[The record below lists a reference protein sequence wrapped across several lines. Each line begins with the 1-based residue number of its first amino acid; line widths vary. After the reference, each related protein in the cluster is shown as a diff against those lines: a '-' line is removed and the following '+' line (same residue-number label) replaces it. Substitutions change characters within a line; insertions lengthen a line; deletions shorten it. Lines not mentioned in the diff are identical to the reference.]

1 MARRKAPT
9 TKVDPSAFDS
19 AGATVLENPVR
30 TEIED
35 SYLEYAYS
43 VIHSRALPD
52 ARDGLKPVHRRI
64 LFSMHE
70 QGYRPNGAYV
80 KSSRVVGDCFVRG
93 ALVSTPT
100 GLRPIEDIRI
110 GEQVLDSHGAAVPV
124 TAVYENPMSSLVRV
138 TWSNGHT
145 MLVTPGQ
152 RFRTVASD
160 LTVGWTDARDLAGM
174 RTVGFGRDRAANLDN
189 DSGDV
194 YPYVLG
200 LIVAEGFAAD
210 RARQADGRVRIHM
223 CDVDPLDVAH
233 GWAISNGLNV
243 SRGKRPAR
251 KPTYR
256 DQHILTFARH
266 AGLLE
271 AGTPLSDK
279 KCVPADVLNDRSA
292 WLPFIAGFFDGDGY
306 VRRKNR
312 EIVLVSTSPRL
323 IQQLYSML
331 VDLGLHGHHWSRV
344 STRGHKTLLGL
355 SIGGRDAA
363 TLAAA
368 LLRWS
373 KIDYKQDGLRRL
385 TEIAYA
391 YDGKQGHDRLPCREV
406 MAEFSQAHLGGGWFR
421 DKDGNAFRASLSAV
435 SGAQVRY
442 GKDRH
447 GHSLAD
453 RSFSLSRAE
462 KDGWITKLRRIGS
475 PLADRLDALAGRS
488 FLEVASVEEVVPDT
502 TYDVQVGTAEHAFV
516 VEGFVV
522 HNCMGKY
529 HPHGDTAIYDAMVRL
544 AQDFS
549 MNAPLVDGH
558 GNFGSPDDG
567 PAASR
572 YCVVGDTRIRLA
584 DGSSSRIADLVNLP
598 SDSEADADFEVLDKD
613 GKAVRVN
620 KVFNSGV
627 HPTLRMTTKAG
638 FSLRGSE
645 NHLVLCLEAPVG
657 VPMFQWRRL
666 DELKPG
672 AVVCVARNAWT
683 QVTPTAREYMLGI
696 LGGAWVSEGWA
707 SEHRAGFN
715 NTDEHFFDEVLH
727 AYDHIVGGRR
737 YVAERQTRRDRKLV
751 RELDVQEYSGGMD
764 SFRASPLAEFIGHQ
778 AREKIIPE
786 FVWRGG
792 WGVKRA
798 FLMAAFEGDGGVRVA
813 LDGFTIQYSTY
824 SEQLASGMQEL
835 LAEFGVIA
843 RHCRYERPSGAL
855 EHRLVVSGLR
865 NVRAFA
871 ERVGFLKTKQAKLH
885 DLLGH
890 APLRPHR
897 LSSDRVPFVA
907 DYVRGALDFDLR
919 GSGRKWLTQ
928 HNFDRVE
935 RWDTERL
942 RIIDRVKDE
951 EILGTI
957 LPIMDSGYRFE
968 TVTDIDRC
976 EPAEVY
982 SVRVESEDHS
992 FLAGGFVNHN
1002 TEAKMSNEA
1011 MLLVGEL
1018 GEDTVDFR
1026 PNYDGSLR
1034 EPTVLPAAF
1043 PNLLVNGTSG
1053 IAVGMATN
1061 MIPHNLGEVI
1071 AAARWLIR
1079 HPDASLDKLMEFVPG
1094 PDLPTAGLL
1103 LGLDE
1108 VRKAYET
1115 GRGVVRMRGR
1125 VEIGPLEGSR
1135 GRQAIT
1141 VTELPYGVGPEK
1153 IIEKITDE
1161 VTKTKRLSGVAD
1173 VKDLTDREN
1182 GTRLVIECKVG
1193 VNPQALLADLY
1204 RLTPLE
1210 QSFGIN
1216 NLVLVDGQPRTL
1228 GLKALLEVFIAHR
1241 YDVVTRRTRYRKR
1254 RREDRLHL
1262 VEGLLKAL
1270 LNIDKVIR
1278 LIRNSDDAATARAG
1292 LMTQFKLSEIQANYI
1307 LDTPLR
1313 RLTKYDKIELE
1324 SEQDRLNTEIAELSR
1339 ILDDPAVLRKVVS
1352 DELAK
1357 VAKDLAGERRTSL
1370 VDGDL
1375 KEVLAASKPAGP
1387 LEVADDPCQVILSAT
1402 GLVARTAAESE
1413 ESSEARRRKG
1423 RARHD
1428 AVAAVVHSTARG
1440 QILLVT
1446 SHGRAFKTDVLP
1458 LPVLPEQ
1465 VGTVSL
1471 SGGMAA
1477 RELAALAKG
1486 ERVVTIAPLNDDN
1499 GASPGLALGTRQ
1511 GTVKVCSPEWPV
1523 RSDEFEV
1530 IGLRDGDEVIG
1541 ATWLTDGSETLAFM
1555 SSDASLLHY
1564 PAAQVRPQG
1573 IKGGGM
1579 AGIKLAPD
1587 AEAVFFGA
1595 VRIGD
1600 EEHGEPMVVT
1610 STGRMVKVTPFE
1622 EYPPKGR
1629 ATGGVR
1635 TQRFLKGDNRLR
1647 LAWVGP
1653 RPAGVSD
1660 GGIAVELPDVDMRR
1674 DGSGSAHPGPD
1685 VVGHLIERG

>member
-1 MARRKAPT
+1 MARRKGPT
-9 TKVDPSAFDS
+9 TKIDPSAFDS

-70 QGYRPNGAYV
+70 QGYRPTHAYV

-93 ALVSTPT
+93 ALVSTPE
-100 GLRPIEDIRI
+100 GLRPIEDIQV
-110 GEQVLDSHGAAVPV
+110 GDQVLDGHRNAVPV
-124 TAVYENPMSSLVRV
+124 TAVYENPRSELVRV

-145 MLVTPGQ
+145 MTVTPGQ
-152 RFRTVASD
+152 RFRTVNDD
-160 LTVGWTDARDLAGM
+160 LTTGWTAARDLVGS
-174 RTVGFGRDRAANLDN
+174 RTVRIKNEPTSFVLDEF
-189 DSGDV
+189 SSSERHEPV
-194 YPYVLG
+194 
-200 LIVAEGFAAD
+200 
-210 RARQADGRVRIHM
+210 
-223 CDVDPLDVAH
+223 
-233 GWAISNGLNV
+233 NV
-243 SRGKRPAR
+243 TSTG
-251 KPTYR
+251 
-256 DQHILTFARH
+256 
-266 AGLLE
+266 
-271 AGTPLSDK
+271 
-279 KCVPADVLNDRSA
+279 VPADVLGDRSKWRPFLA
-292 WLPFIAGFFDGDGY
+292 ELP
-306 VRRKNR
+306 RTR
-312 EIVLVSTSPRL
+312 ETSPDPLFARQVYTMSADL
-323 IQQLYSML
+323 DGQQ
-331 VDLGLHGHHWSRV
+331 DL
-344 STRGHKTLLGL
+344 
-355 SIGGRDAA
+355 
-363 TLAAA
+363 
-368 LLRWS
+368 
-373 KIDYKQDGLRRL
+373 
-385 TEIAYA
+385 
-391 YDGKQGHDRLPCREV
+391 
-406 MAEFSQAHLGGGWFR
+406 
-421 DKDGNAFRASLSAV
+421 
-435 SGAQVRY
+435 QV
-442 GKDRH
+442 
-447 GHSLAD
+447 
-453 RSFSLSRAE
+453 E
-462 KDGWITKLRRIGS
+462 
-475 PLADRLDALAGRS
+475 
-488 FLEVASVEEVVPDT
+488 SVVPVEPDT
-502 TYDVQVGTAEHAFV
+502 TFDIQVGSDEHAFT

-549 MNAPLVDGH
+549 MNAPLIDGH

-572 YCVVGDTRIRLA
+572 Y
-584 DGSSSRIADLVNLP
+584 
-598 SDSEADADFEVLDKD
+598 
-613 GKAVRVN
+613 
-620 KVFNSGV
+620 
-627 HPTLRMTTKAG
+627 
-638 FSLRGSE
+638 
-645 NHLVLCLEAPVG
+645 
-657 VPMFQWRRL
+657 
-666 DELKPG
+666 
-672 AVVCVARNAWT
+672 
-683 QVTPTAREYMLGI
+683 
-696 LGGAWVSEGWA
+696 
-707 SEHRAGFN
+707 
-715 NTDEHFFDEVLH
+715 
-727 AYDHIVGGRR
+727 
-737 YVAERQTRRDRKLV
+737 
-751 RELDVQEYSGGMD
+751 
-764 SFRASPLAEFIGHQ
+764 
-778 AREKIIPE
+778 
-786 FVWRGG
+786 
-792 WGVKRA
+792 
-798 FLMAAFEGDGGVRVA
+798 
-813 LDGFTIQYSTY
+813 
-824 SEQLASGMQEL
+824 
-835 LAEFGVIA
+835 
-843 RHCRYERPSGAL
+843 
-855 EHRLVVSGLR
+855 
-865 NVRAFA
+865 
-871 ERVGFLKTKQAKLH
+871 
-885 DLLGH
+885 
-890 APLRPHR
+890 
-897 LSSDRVPFVA
+897 
-907 DYVRGALDFDLR
+907 
-919 GSGRKWLTQ
+919 
-928 HNFDRVE
+928 
-935 RWDTERL
+935 
-942 RIIDRVKDE
+942 
-951 EILGTI
+951 
-957 LPIMDSGYRFE
+957 
-968 TVTDIDRC
+968 
-976 EPAEVY
+976 
-982 SVRVESEDHS
+982 
-992 FLAGGFVNHN
+992 
-1002 TEAKMSNEA
+1002 TEARMSNEA

-1026 PNYDGSLR
+1026 PNYDGSLL

-1094 PDLPTAGLL
+1094 PDLPTSGLL

-1125 VEIGPLEGSR
+1125 VETGPLEGSR

-1161 VTKTKRLSGVAD
+1161 VTKAKRLSGIAD

-1216 NLVLVDGQPRTL
+1216 NLVLVEGQPRTL

-1241 YDVVTRRTRYRKR
+1241 YDVVTRRTRFRKR

-1262 VEGLLKAL
+1262 VDGLLKAL

-1278 LIRNSDDAATARAG
+1278 LIRNSDDAATARTG

-1324 SEQDRLNTEIAELSR
+1324 SEQDRLNSEIAELSR
-1339 ILDDPAVLRKVVS
+1339 ILDDESVLRKVVS

-1357 VAKDLAGERRTSL
+1357 VAKDLAVERRTSL

-1477 RELAALAKG
+1477 RELAPLAQG
-1486 ERVVTIAPLNDDN
+1486 ERVVTIAPLND
-1499 GASPGLALGTRQ
+1499 GSGSSPGLALGTRQ
-1511 GTVKVCSPEWPV
+1511 GTVKVCAPEWPV

-1530 IGLRDGDEVIG
+1530 IGLRDGDEVVG
-1541 ATWLTDGSETLAFM
+1541 ATWLVDGSETLAFL

-1579 AGIKLAPD
+1579 AGIKLAAD
-1587 AEAVFFGA
+1587 AEVVFFGA
-1595 VRIGD
+1595 VRVGD
-1600 EEHGEPMVVT
+1600 EVHGEPMVVT
-1610 STGRMVKVTPFE
+1610 STGRMVKVTPFD

-1660 GGIAVELPDVDMRR
+1660 AGIAVELPDVDMRR

-1685 VVGHLIERG
+1685 VVGHLIERD